1 MNIDYAKIIETADER
16 REALK
21 ELDKLLADAAL
32 HERTLCDALGW
43 LREVH
48 GAYLALDA
56 EGKKLLPET
65 ARTALEWVHDDIAKL
80 GDVIDSNP
88 QRSHAAYSHGVAYL
102 AEGFQE

>member
-1 MNIDYAKIIETADER
+1 MNIDYAKIIETADKR

-32 HERTLCDALGW
+32 HERTLYDAFKW

-48 GAYLALDA
+48 VAYLALDA

-65 ARTALEWVHDDIAKL
+65 ARTALEWTHDDIAKL
-80 GDVIDSNP
+80 GSVIDSNP
-88 QRSHAAYSHGVAYL
+88 QRSYAAYSHGVVYL
-102 AEGFQE
+102 AKGANE